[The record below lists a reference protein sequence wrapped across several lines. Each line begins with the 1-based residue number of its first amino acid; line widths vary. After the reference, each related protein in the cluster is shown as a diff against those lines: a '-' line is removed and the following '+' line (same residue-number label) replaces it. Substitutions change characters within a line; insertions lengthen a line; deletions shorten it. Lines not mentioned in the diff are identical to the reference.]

1 MDRAC
6 RDKKQVI
13 LVNRYLLQILHHRT
27 FCQCLLHFFLCAVL
41 PQTVDQ
47 FCIPGCIQHIPH
59 LRFSKLT
66 MFLHLCIVIIR
77 MHLHRQIL
85 SCIDQLHQDWQRCFA
100 LMPFSQILRV
110 GFYDRSQLHFVKR
123 STTHSTYPI
132 RMRGTFPCF
141 CQRRQLNIL
150 PIFIV
155 QPFSTPQV
163 ILTCRTEQKGFISF
177 FHAYVH

>member
-1 MDRAC
+1 MKLDSLYNSFSPLGKKN
-6 RDKKQVI
+6 DKNNYH
-13 LVNRYLLQILHHRT
+13 L
-27 FCQCLLHFFLCAVL
+27 FF
-41 PQTVDQ
+41 
-47 FCIPGCIQHIPH
+47 
-59 LRFSKLT
+59 RFSILLILRHHYQVAVIPLFHFRVMLQRIRCSKANHMITKTKYCIIFLIANSLT
-66 MFLHLCIVIIR
+66 TFLPPN
-77 MHLHRQIL
+77 
-85 SCIDQLHQDWQRCFA
+85 S
-100 LMPFSQILRV
+100 LMPPRNASQILRV